1 MEDKK
6 IKVEREIFEK
16 GEKSY
21 SSYYIKGEVRGKQ
34 TKVQVVP
41 PDLGGYKV
49 LDIVY
54 NGEMEAD
61 LVLTPFKMK
70 TDDGQTIEGNTC
82 KVVSYDEDG
91 TVYECPVKPARSSDK
106 SLLKMLLR

>member
-34 TKVQVVP
+34 VKVQVIP
-41 PDLGGYKV
+41 PDFGGYKV

-54 NGEMEAD
+54 NGDNEAE
-61 LVLTPFKMK
+61 LQLTPYKFT
-70 TDDGQTIEGNTC
+70 TDDGQVLEGNTF
-82 KVVSYDEDG
+82 KIVSFDEDG
-91 TVYECPVKPARSSDK
+91 TIYECPVKPARSSDK

>member
-1 MEDKK
+1 MA
-6 IKVEREIFEK
+6 IFESTAFGK
-16 GEKSY
+16 LSKSFGNLTTY
-21 SSYYIKGEVRGKQ
+21 EVRGKQ
-34 TKVQVVP
+34 AKVQVVP

-70 TDDGQTIEGNTC
+70 TDDGQTIEGNTF

-91 TVYECPVKPARSSDK
+91 TVYECPVKPARASDK